1 MVFWFLTAHIKSRV
15 FDIVQKELQVL
26 FRILENVQGKKMGKK
41 KVLQQRLINGG
52 VFSIL
57 ETIIKYY
64 LKIGTCKCKIPC
76 LSSDGNYLSFQGCY
90 KHLQ

>member
-1 MVFWFLTAHIKSRV
+1 MVFWFLTAYIKSRV

-57 ETIIKYY
+57 ETII
-64 LKIGTCKCKIPC
+64 
-76 LSSDGNYLSFQGCY
+76 
-90 KHLQ
+90 

>member
-64 LKIGTCKCKIPC
+64 LKIGTYVCKIPC
-76 LSSDGNYLSFQGCY
+76 LSSDGIYLSFQGC
-90 KHLQ
+90 